1 MSNKQL
7 RTRLSSWEQRGDLL
21 RQKKMAVDL
30 DFRMRWW
37 WSGYV
42 PSGACHS
49 GLDQRPSSAAQ
60 KVFVWLSE
68 LRGAASQHGLSS
80 CYHAWPWHPCV
91 SLPGPVHACGAYGCG
106 GNLNKCT

>member
-68 LRGAASQHGLSS
+68 LRGAASQHVCPRATTHGHGTPVSHFLGL
-80 CYHAWPWHPCV
+80 CMHVVLMDVVAI
-91 SLPGPVHACGAYGCG
+91 
-106 GNLNKCT
+106 